1 LFSGNLKRLLLFLKN
16 TFQDVENA
24 FGIPVLKRYKE
35 YTMVVPRLALGETEK
50 KTGFHAFKFPER
62 ICMTTISYMLLLY
75 VSEDHD
81 GKPGRG
87 AAGE

>member
-1 LFSGNLKRLLLFLKN
+1 
-16 TFQDVENA
+16 
-24 FGIPVLKRYKE
+24 
-35 YTMVVPRLALGETEK
+35 MVVPRLALGETEK